1 MRMNEETMVF
11 GLTANNELVQEI
23 CDYLHVEQ
31 GKLSVKHFADG
42 EIIVEPEETVRG
54 KNIFLVQSTCR
65 PVTDHLME
73 VLVAL
78 DALQRASANNITCI
92 MPYFGYAR
100 QDRKAKPRQPITA
113 KLVAELLQTAGADHV
128 IMIDLHAAQ
137 IQGFF
142 DVPSDNLTAIPMFAA
157 YFRKKGL
164 DLTNTVVISP
174 DHGGAT
180 RARALGEMLGCP
192 IAIIDKRRPRPNVV
206 EVSSIIGEVNG
217 KNCIV
222 VDDIVDTAGSLTA
235 GCQLLRDHGAKD
247 IYCAVTHPIF
257 SGNAAERIQDSVIT
271 EMVVTNTIPLTDA
284 FKKTCNKVQVLSV
297 SKLLAKIIQSISTHN
312 SVSESI
318 KDSNELLK

>member
-1 MRMNEETMVF
+1 MNEDTMVF
-11 GLTANNELVQEI
+11 GLTANTELAKEI
-23 CDYLHVEQ
+23 CDFLHMEQ

-78 DALQRASANNITCI
+78 DALERASANDITCV

-113 KLVAELLQTAGADHV
+113 KLVAELLQTAGADRV

-142 DVPSDNLTAIPMFAA
+142 DCPTDNLTAIPMFAS
-157 YFRKKGL
+157 YFKQKGI
-164 DLTNTVVISP
+164 DLSNTVVVSP
-174 DHGGAT
+174 DHGGT
-180 RARALGEMLGCP
+180 SRARALGELLGCP

-206 EVSSIIGEVNG
+206 EVNNVIGDVVG

-235 GCQLLRDHGAKD
+235 GCQLLHNTGAKD

-257 SGNAAERIQDSVIT
+257 SGNAAERIQESVIK
-271 EMVVTNTIPLTDA
+271 EMVVTNTIPLTEA
-284 FKKTCNKVQVLSV
+284 FKKTCDKVQVISV
-297 SKLLAKIIQSISTHN
+297 GKLLARIIHAISSRC
-312 SVSESI
+312 SVSESLANA
-318 KDSNELLK
+318 DELIVK